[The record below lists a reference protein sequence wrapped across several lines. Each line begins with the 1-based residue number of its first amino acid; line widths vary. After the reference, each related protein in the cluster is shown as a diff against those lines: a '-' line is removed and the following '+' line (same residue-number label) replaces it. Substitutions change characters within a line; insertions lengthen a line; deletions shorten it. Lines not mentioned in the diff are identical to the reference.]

1 VVGTSA
7 LIPEHARGIAS
18 VTWGS
23 AGGDTLS
30 PMPDQGGTRFA
41 KVGDV
46 HIAYQVVGDGPID
59 ILFVDTWVHH
69 VEAVWDFPD
78 FARLLRRLMSF
89 GRLIHFDRRGTGL
102 SDPVSLD
109 ALPDFDTQV
118 EDVITVLDAVGSE
131 RPAIVSSNDGTLVA
145 MLLAVAY
152 PERCDSLVLF
162 TPTAKHAF
170 GEGQSIQDLED
181 VVALISKSVD
191 DSGLDWLAP
200 SRVGDT
206 DFDRRLLKLQRN
218 SVRQGAMGHY
228 YRQTLTSDVQ
238 DTIPKITCPTMVM
251 NRTGNRIVPIEHSR
265 DLAAGINGAK
275 FVELPGED
283 HLIFSQGIDRIADE
297 IEEFLTGTRTGK
309 DPDRLLT
316 TLLFTD
322 IVDSTMRAAEWGDRR
337 WRDLLDQHHTLVRA
351 QLERYG
357 GREVSTTGDG
367 FFASFAS
374 PTQAVRCALDVAGAI
389 ESLGVQIR
397 AGVHTGEVEV
407 RGDDLG
413 GLAVHIASRVSST
426 AGAGEVLVSSTV
438 KDLLA
443 GAAVT
448 FDDRGEH
455 ELKGVPGA
463 WRLFAA
469 SEA

>member
-1 VVGTSA
+1 
-7 LIPEHARGIAS
+7 
-18 VTWGS
+18 
-23 AGGDTLS
+23 
-30 PMPDQGGTRFA
+30 MPDPTDTRFA

-59 ILFVDTWVHH
+59 ILFIDTWVHH
-69 VEAVWDFPD
+69 VEAVWDFPE
-78 FARLLRRLMSF
+78 FARLLRRLASF

-102 SDPVSLD
+102 SDPVPLD

-118 EDVITVLDAVGSE
+118 EDVITVLDAAGSE
-131 RPAIVSSNDGTLVA
+131 RPAVVGANDGTMVA
-145 MLLAVAY
+145 MLLATAH
-152 PERCDSLVLF
+152 PERVDSLALF
-162 TPTAKHAF
+162 TPTAKHVF
-170 GEGQSIQDLED
+170 GEAQSTQSVDD
-181 VVALISKSVD
+181 VVSLISEAVD

-200 SRVGDT
+200 SRAGDE

-228 YRQTLTSDVQ
+228 YRQTLTSDVS
-238 DTIPKITCPTMVM
+238 DTVPKIACPTLVM
-251 NRTGNRIVPIEHSR
+251 NRSGNRIVPIELSR
-265 DLAAGINGAK
+265 DVAARIDGAT

-297 IEEFLTGTRTGK
+297 IEEFLTGARTGA
-309 DPDRLLT
+309 DPDRMLA

-322 IVDSTMRAAEWGDRR
+322 IVDSTNRAAEWGDRR
-337 WRDLLDQHHTLVRA
+337 WRDLLDQHHTVVRA
-351 QLERYG
+351 QLERFG
-357 GREVSTTGDG
+357 GREVTTTGDG

-374 PTQAVRCALDVAGAI
+374 PTQAVRCALEVTDAV
-389 ESLGVQIR
+389 ETLGVQIR

-413 GLAVHIASRVSST
+413 GLAVHIAARVS
-426 AGAGEVLVSSTV
+426 AAAEPGEVIVSSTV

-443 GAAVT
+443 GSAVT

-455 ELKGVPGA
+455 ELKGVPGS

-469 SEA
+469 SEAHQ